1 MAKLSTRFDATAHDT
16 EQRADFEDLP
26 TGIYRMELEAA
37 EIKET
42 GPENARTGS
51 GMKYT
56 ANVIE
61 PEELAGRKFFGFI
74 NLENTNE
81 EAQRIGQQEFARL
94 CRAVELDGADDTD
107 ELLLIPFT
115 VKLGM
120 GKDSKKKNADGS
132 PQYPARVE
140 IKRYYFPDEGE
151 IPEPAIDAVQPVK
164 AAPRA
169 AANDN
174 KPAGRPTASRPA
186 ASAPARESGSKP
198 WAKKAAA

>member
-37 EIKET
+37 EIKDT
-42 GPENARTGS
+42 APDGVKTGS

-120 GKDSKKKNADGS
+120 GKDSKRKNADGS
-132 PQYPARVE
+132 PQFPARVV
-140 IKRYYFPDEGE
+140 IKRFYFPDEGE
-151 IPEPAIDAVQPVK
+151 IPEPAIDAVQPAK
-164 AAPRA
+164 AASRA

-174 KPAGRPTASRPA
+174 RPA
-186 ASAPARESGSKP
+186 ARPAAAAAPARAPGSKP

>member
-1 MAKLSTRFDATAHDT
+1 MAKLSTRFDATAVDT
-16 EQRADFEDLP
+16 TPQQEFEDLP
-26 TGIYRMELEAA
+26 TGIYKFELEAA

-42 GPENARTGS
+42 GPEGARTGS

-56 ANVIE
+56 ANVLE

-74 NLENTNE
+74 NLENINSQ
-81 EAQRIGQQEFARL
+81 AQEIGQREFASL
-94 CRAVELDGADDTD
+94 CRALELDGVDDTD
-107 ELLLIPFT
+107 ELLLIAYT
-115 VKLGM
+115 AKLGM
-120 GKDSKKKNADGS
+120 GKDSKKRNPDGS

-140 IKRYYFPDEGE
+140 VKRYYFPDEGE

-174 KPAGRPTASRPA
+174 KPAGRPAAARPA
-186 ASAPARESGSKP
+186 AAPAREPGSKP